1 MRLARLKGKKALA
14 AALVALV
21 MAALAAWRGEDPSLP
36 STGLVER
43 VYDGDTLLVNA
54 GVKLKVRVLGIDTPE
69 KEGPYTKAEP
79 FGVEATA
86 RMKALA
92 EGRVVRLDF
101 AGEETHDKYG
111 RTLAYVILPG
121 GESAGEVLLAEGL
134 AEVFRMAR
142 HPLKARYGELQAR
155 AQAQCRGMWRARC
168 GQSAR

>member
-1 MRLARLKGKKALA
+1 MRLGRMKGKKAVT

-36 STGLVER
+36 STGMVER

-69 KEGPYTKAEP
+69 KDGPYTKAEP
-79 FGVEATA
+79 FGAEATA
-86 RMKALA
+86 RMKSLA
-92 EGRVVRLDF
+92 EGRVVTLDY

-111 RTLAYVILPG
+111 RSLAYVILPG
-121 GESAGEVLLAEGL
+121 GESAGELLLAEGL

-155 AQAQCRGMWRARC
+155 ARAACLGMWRARC
-168 GQSAR
+168 ARKAH